1 MNARQLFALLMLSF
15 LSALAGC
22 ASLPEINAKSV
33 SYESSYPIGGTSIQ
47 LYEVEV
53 TPTEVKAAK
62 YRRVTKLWG
71 FTQTVEIEGYRRER
85 GTDRKPETLAP

>member
-1 MNARQLFALLMLSF
+1 MKRLLAPLLLMSL

-47 LYEVEV
+47 LADVEV
-53 TPTEVKAAK
+53 TDTEVKAAK

-85 GTDRKPETLAP
+85 SPDRKPAPLAP